1 MSTPSARRGRL
12 SRLAAVAV
20 VAAVSATSGATPTA
34 SADALP
40 ALSETDQYIHDTLP
54 SRATNPL
61 LGADTTGLVTDAATG
76 RILWSQ
82 RRLTRQLPASTTKL
96 VTAVNALQTFGPA
109 HRFTTKVRMSPDG
122 SRVILVG
129 GGDPSLAGADLT
141 ALATTTATALATR
154 PVPSP
159 VTVYVDDS
167 LFPAPTRAYGWLSAY
182 VGRDI
187 RPVRALV
194 VNQRRAWDTSIHA
207 GKVFAA
213 KLTAQGVAVS
223 KVVRGRAPAAS
234 PTVAKVQGKTLDL
247 IVATMLQTSDN
258 DYAEALHR
266 LVAKRVGYRTTW
278 WGASL
283 AQREVLA
290 KLGVDLGTSKL
301 YDGSGLSRAG
311 RLTAAQLVAVMNLA
325 FNSNY
330 PRLASLQAGSLPVA
344 GRTGTLA
351 ASYRRYTTAPTS
363 CAVGLVE
370 AKTGT
375 LRGSITLAG
384 FARGADGQ
392 IKVFAFLVNGM
403 PSTLTTR
410 RAVDQLAATVTGC
423 F

>member
-1 MSTPSARRGRL
+1 MSTPSTHRARLGRV
-12 SRLAAVAV
+12 AAVAL
-20 VAAVSATSGATPTA
+20 VAIIATTAGATPTA

-40 ALSETDQYIHDTLP
+40 ALSETDQYIHDILP
-54 SRATNPL
+54 ERAADPL
-61 LGADTTGLVTDAATG
+61 LGSDLTGLVTDAATG
-76 RILWSQ
+76 RILWSH

-96 VTAVNALQTFGPA
+96 VTAVNALETFGPT
-109 HRFTTKVRMSPDG
+109 HRFTTKVRTSPDL

-129 GGDPSLAGADLT
+129 GGDPSFSGTDLS
-141 ALATTTATALATR
+141 ALAATTAAVLAAQA
-154 PVPSP
+154 VPR
-159 VTVYVDDS
+159 VTLYVDDS
-167 LFPAPTRAYGWLSAY
+167 LFPRPTRAYGWLSAY
-182 VGRDI
+182 MGRDI

-194 VNQRRAWDTSIHA
+194 VNQRKVWDTSIDA
-207 GKVFAA
+207 GRIFAA
-213 KLTAQGVAVS
+213 KLAAQGIPVT
-223 KVVRGRAPAAS
+223 KVVRGRAPAGSQTA
-234 PTVAKVQGKTLDL
+234 AQVQGKTLDAM
-247 IVATMLQTSDN
+247 VATMLQESDN

-278 WGASL
+278 WGASV
-283 AQREVLA
+283 AQRKILA
-290 KLGVDLGTSKL
+290 KMGVHLGTSRL

-330 PRLASLQAGSLPVA
+330 PKLASLQAGALPVA
-344 GRTGTLA
+344 GQSGTLA
-351 ASYRRYTTAPTS
+351 PKYRRYTIAPTS

-384 FARGADGQ
+384 FARGSDGQ
-392 IKVFAFLVNGM
+392 IKIFAFLVNGM

-410 RAVDQLAATVTGC
+410 RAVDQLAATLTGC